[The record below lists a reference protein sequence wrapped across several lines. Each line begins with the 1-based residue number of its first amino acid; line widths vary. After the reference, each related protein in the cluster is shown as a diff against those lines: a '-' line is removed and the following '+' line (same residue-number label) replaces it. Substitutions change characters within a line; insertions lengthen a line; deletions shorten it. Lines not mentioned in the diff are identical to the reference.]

1 MRLTPGQRNLQ
12 FTINHIGVMYYSD
25 YQEDVM
31 GGVFPRSFYL
41 YNSQYAKNICGY

>member
-25 YQEDVM
+25 YQEDVI
-31 GGVFPRSFYL
+31 GGVFSDSSYMYYR
-41 YNSQYAKNICGY
+41 QYT